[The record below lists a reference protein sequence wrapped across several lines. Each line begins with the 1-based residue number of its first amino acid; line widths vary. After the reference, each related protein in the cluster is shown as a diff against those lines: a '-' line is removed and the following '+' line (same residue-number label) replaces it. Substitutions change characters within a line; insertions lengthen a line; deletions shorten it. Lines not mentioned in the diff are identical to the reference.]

1 MAVTPDTRQ
10 LSAERPHGLD
20 VLGISDHLSERALE
34 TIKQHCCY
42 NCISFPEQ
50 IGCRDNRDVMGK
62 GAVGASVGSVCRNV
76 LRKGGG
82 QAGWG
87 TQELR
92 ESVSRLFSPDCESS
106 KRKEVILLHLHF
118 HKA

>member
-10 LSAERPHGLD
+10 LSAEQPHGLD

-62 GAVGASVGSVCRNV
+62 GTVGASVGSVCWNV

-87 TQELR
+87 DPGTQG
-92 ESVSRLFSPDCESS
+92 
-106 KRKEVILLHLHF
+106 KRRPLVLPGL
-118 HKA
+118 